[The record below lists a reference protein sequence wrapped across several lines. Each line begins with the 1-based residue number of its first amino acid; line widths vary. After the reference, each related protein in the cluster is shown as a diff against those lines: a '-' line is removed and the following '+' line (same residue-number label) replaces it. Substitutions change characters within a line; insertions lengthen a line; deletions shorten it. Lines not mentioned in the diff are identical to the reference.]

1 VTVVKV
7 VVIATV
13 VTVVTGL
20 REGEDD
26 WAKQLTERATANI
39 YTSTYVCM

>member
-1 VTVVKV
+1 MTVVTVVT
-7 VVIATV
+7 ATV
-13 VTVVTGL
+13 VTVVTAL
-20 REGEDD
+20 LEGEDD